1 MPELYRNFKACKQPE
16 KIRIFKMTDDLNLPD
31 SIKAFEQV
39 NTKRAII
46 LIIGVSV
53 AALLFLIWLIYFKSP
68 ATSEIP
74 WVKNLSIL
82 NATFNS
88 FSTMFL
94 LLGFREI
101 KRRNFSKHMNYMISA
116 FITSSLFLVS
126 YVIYHNFVGD
136 TPFEGEG
143 FIRPIY
149 FFILIS
155 HIILSAFVVPLV
167 LTSFF
172 FAFSGK
178 FETHRKVSKWTF
190 PIWLYVSVTGVLV
203 FILLK
208 SFG

>member
-1 MPELYRNFKACKQPE
+1 MVN
-16 KIRIFKMTDDLNLPD
+16 DLNLPE
-31 SIKAFEQV
+31 SIKAFEQI
-39 NTKRAII
+39 NTKRAISM
-46 LIIGVSV
+46 IIGVSV
-53 AALLFLIWLIYFKSP
+53 AALLFLIWLIYFKAP

-74 WVKNLSIL
+74 WVKNLSFL

-88 FSTMFL
+88 FSTIFL

-143 FIRPIY
+143 VIRPIY
-149 FFILIS
+149 FFILIT
-155 HIILSAFVVPLV
+155 HIVLSAFVVPLV

-178 FETHRKVSKWTF
+178 FETHRKVSNGPF
-190 PIWLYVSVTGVLV
+190 LFGYM
-203 FILLK
+203 FLLP
-208 SFG
+208 G

>member
-1 MPELYRNFKACKQPE
+1 MQKDIDIPESLKFFEEVNAKKA
-16 KIRIFKMTDDLNLPD
+16 I
-31 SIKAFEQV
+31 SIIV
-39 NTKRAII
+39 GIS
-46 LIIGVSV
+46 L
-53 AALLFLIWLIYFKSP
+53 AALLFLVWLIYIKAP
-68 ATSEIP
+68 AVSELP
-74 WVKNLSIL
+74 WIKNLSAL

-88 FSTMFL
+88 LSTLFL

-101 KRRNFSKHMNYMISA
+101 KRRNFVKHMNYMISA
-116 FITSSLFLVS
+116 FVTSALFLVS
-126 YVIYHNFVGD
+126 YIIYHHFAGD
-136 TPFEGEG
+136 TLFGGEG
-143 FIRPIY
+143 IIRPIY

-155 HIILSAFVVPLV
+155 HIVLSAFVVPLV